1 MLILRHCCL
10 QTLPLNIN
18 MISRNQS
25 SKISTL
31 RRIKQNIYATFQTF
45 RYTLCSNLYFSK
57 YLNYFQGLCRYA
69 FYHSIFVLYLKA
81 IFGNSDCCPLF
92 TYISIAHFSHPFP
105 ILNLYL
111 SPFSGFLFFNFLSLL
126 LLSISS
132 YHFRPLPGDLIS
144 QYAWCVYRN
153 GNVYKFPSPSR
164 GSYFSIVSYGRL
176 GLVPIQF
183 PSPSRGSY
191 FSMSNKGDVIAFMLI
206 VSVPF
211 PGILF
216 LNTTM
221 NIRYVCFKQS
231 FRPLPGDLISQ

>member
-1 MLILRHCCL
+1 MRDAPYIE
-10 QTLPLNIN
+10 
-18 MISRNQS
+18 SRYLFHFGDLMVEELKHN
-25 SKISTL
+25 KYIKEL
-31 RRIKQNIYATFQTF
+31 RIKQNIYATFQTF

-144 QYAWCVYRN
+144 QLATIQRN
-153 GNVYKFPSPSR
+153 LKINSGFPSPFR
-164 GSYFSIVSYGRL
+164 GSYFSIS
-176 GLVPIQF
+176 
-183 PSPSRGSY
+183 
-191 FSMSNKGDVIAFMLI
+191 
-206 VSVPF
+206 
-211 PGILF
+211 
-216 LNTTM
+216 
-221 NIRYVCFKQS
+221 
-231 FRPLPGDLISQ
+231 